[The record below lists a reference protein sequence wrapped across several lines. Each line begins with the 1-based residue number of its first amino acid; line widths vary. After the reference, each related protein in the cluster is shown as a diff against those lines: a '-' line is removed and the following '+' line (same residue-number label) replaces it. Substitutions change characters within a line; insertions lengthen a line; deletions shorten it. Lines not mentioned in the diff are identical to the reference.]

1 MATKGPAGKNS
12 NYCAHGKK
20 KRSAMETLK
29 NQDDEQDKIGLA
41 IVFEDGMQELSSD
54 TSAEV
59 CAEQCSTVLE
69 WKAEDQR

>member
-1 MATKGPAGKNS
+1 
-12 NYCAHGKK
+12 
-20 KRSAMETLK
+20 METLK

-41 IVFEDGMQELSSD
+41 IVFEDGMQDLSSD